1 MEYHKQKLV
10 RPFNNDKNLSLKEY
24 LYMIIPYLRDIINDH
39 KTPKKLK
46 VHWRDEVFDY
56 ETQFGE
62 WKIQLIVNIIF
73 VFSKDSNEIRNM
85 STESDNI
92 EIMMGSETED
102 IIQELFIS
110 LLQKFQEGL
119 KESMRGIEF
128 FFDSA
133 DLLHYHLQKISLS
146 GKEGSYIDCLKWL
159 KNKKATINPRNNDNS
174 CFQHALT
181 VALNYQNIKKRPSKN
196 IRN

>member
-1 MEYHKQKLV
+1 MEYHKQKLM
-10 RPFNNDKNLSLKEY
+10 RSFNNDKNLSLKEY
-24 LYMIIPYLRDIINDH
+24 LYMIIPYLHDIINDH

-62 WKIQLIVNIIF
+62 WKIQLVVNIIF
-73 VFSKDSNEIRNM
+73 VFSKDSNEICNM

-92 EIMMGSETED
+92 EIMMGSEIED
-102 IIQELFIS
+102 IIEELFKS

-119 KESMRGIEF
+119 KESMRVREF
-128 FFDSA
+128 IFDSA
-133 DLLHYHLQKISLS
+133 DLLHYHFQKISLS
-146 GKEGSYIDCLKWL
+146 RKGESYIDCLKWL
-159 KNKKATINPRNNDNS
+159 KNKKATINPRNNDNN
-174 CFQHALT
+174 CFQRALT
-181 VALNYQNIKKRPSKN
+181 VALNYQNIEKRPSKN